1 MVTYIW
7 SHSFPSPTSSQI
19 PPPYPSY
26 FIFFS
31 LLKIYK
37 TKTNKAQEEKKEN
50 KIEQNKTWILFC
62 IGQLFLSMQ
71 PAWDVVNSLIK

>member
-19 PPPYPSY
+19 PPLYPSY

-50 KIEQNKTWILFC
+50 KIEQNKTKHGFCFVLANYSWARSLPGMWLIL
-62 IGQLFLSMQ
+62 
-71 PAWDVVNSLIK
+71 